1 MCKIWKD
8 NKYRIQPYITYDI
21 SEIFSTFTLH
31 FIKSCVENLATAVH
45 IFMKT
50 TGEHHYM
57 IGSVGE
63 QAFNDKL
70 GIIQCN

>member
-1 MCKIWKD
+1 MRAKYENVSDKITLGD
-8 NKYRIQPYITYDI
+8 
-21 SEIFSTFTLH
+21 FTLNL
-31 FIKSCVENLATAVH
+31 FRCCVENPTRAVH
-45 IFMKT
+45 ISKWT
-50 TGEHHYM
+50 TGHYHYM